1 MSTLLGAFIQRCNN
15 HKYWGNGAHVQ
26 SLLVG
31 IQDVASVV
39 HLKGDKSSVKNKKGS
54 LKSLLTF
61 CFCSESVY
69 EC

>member
-1 MSTLLGAFIQRCNN
+1 MEHMSR
-15 HKYWGNGAHVQ
+15 Q

-54 LKSLLTF
+54 LQSLLTF